1 MSDIWPDNLVEE
13 LAYRRCLIFL
23 GSGISATAK
32 NDDGESPDTW
42 GAFLDNVKS
51 KMKNPSGDDKKFV
64 EDMLKKQNYLL
75 ALQAIADLC
84 DSGEYSN
91 YLKSQYLRGKYK
103 PSKVHELIKDL
114 DSKIVVT
121 TNFDKL
127 YEGLCHEPEYITFDY
142 TDTRSIIGSIKA
154 PENIIIKAHGSI
166 DDTEKLIFT
175 AKQYYQAQEKYPE
188 FYHLMTALFLS
199 HTVVFFGY
207 SLNDPDI
214 NLLLQF
220 LHNTANS
227 SCPHYMIDK
236 KGNKPQLVK
245 HWKDTYNVSLLE
257 YGDDYSCLES
267 SLEELRDL
275 VVDLR
280 EERGMP

>member
-32 NDDGESPDTW
+32 NNVGESPDTW

-51 KMKNPSGDDKKFV
+51 KMKNPSEDDKNFV

-175 AKQYYQAQEKYPE
+175 AKQYYQAQEQYPE
-188 FYHLMTALFLS
+188 FYHLMTALFLT
-199 HTVVFFGY
+199 HTVVFLGY

-236 KGNKPQLVK
+236 KGNKPQLIK

-275 VVDLR
+275 VFDLR
-280 EERGMP
+280 AERGMP

>member
-188 FYHLMTALFLS
+188 FYHLMTALFLT

>member
-32 NDDGESPDTW
+32 NDAGESPDTW
-42 GAFLDNVKS
+42 GAFLNNVKL
-51 KMKNPSGDDKKFV
+51 KMKNPSEDDKKFV

-127 YEGLCHEPEYITFDY
+127 YEGLCHEPEYLTFDY
-142 TDTRSIIGSIKA
+142 TDTRSIIGTINEQISNFAQTYPTNLKA
-154 PENIIIKAHGSI
+154 SSNEALLFMRRYRFANCSCFSCCFKDA
-166 DDTEKLIFT
+166 
-175 AKQYYQAQEKYPE
+175 YP
-188 FYHLMTALFLS
+188 
-199 HTVVFFGY
+199 
-207 SLNDPDI
+207 
-214 NLLLQF
+214 
-220 LHNTANS
+220 S
-227 SCPHYMIDK
+227 S
-236 KGNKPQLVK
+236 
-245 HWKDTYNVSLLE
+245 NVQ
-257 YGDDYSCLES
+257 
-267 SLEELRDL
+267 
-275 VVDLR
+275 
-280 EERGMP
+280 

>member
-103 PSKVHELIKDL
+103 PSKVYELIKDL

-188 FYHLMTALFLS
+188 FYHLMTALFLT

>member
-188 FYHLMTALFLS
+188 FYHLMTALFLT

-257 YGDDYSCLES
+257 YGDHYSCLES

>member
-23 GSGISATAK
+23 GYGISATAK

-188 FYHLMTALFLS
+188 FYHLMTALFLT

>member
-32 NDDGESPDTW
+32 NDDDESPDTW

-188 FYHLMTALFLS
+188 FYHLMTALFLT

>member
-188 FYHLMTALFLS
+188 FYHLMTALFLT

-280 EERGMP
+280 EER